1 MPSSTNENTVA
12 ESHVYTELEDHC
24 EREHL
29 YPLYR
34 VLEEEFIHQHRELPP
49 DYLEAKK
56 RIDIEVKKEIRSEI
70 KREAEEERRLQRR
83 SSRQGAS
90 EAEPRPRADEESK
103 LAFGDLSGREQRGGG
118 ALGREEETGERA
130 RPPPPPRRGDQVGV
144 RRFEWEEAA
153 AIPRTGERKVHGGT
167 LQAHSRLEREAHG
180 ALFIRRRPPRSEGRR
195 V

>member
-29 YPLYR
+29 YPVYR

-83 SSRQGAS
+83 SSRQGAPG
-90 EAEPRPRADEESK
+90 AVPRPRADEESK
-103 LAFGDLSGREQRGGG
+103 WAFGDLSGRKQRRCLELVNEKFTAELYKHIHVLKEKRTALCLSGGG
-118 ALGREEETGERA
+118 LRGRKG
-130 RPPPPPRRGDQVGV
+130 VG
-144 RRFEWEEAA
+144 W
-153 AIPRTGERKVHGGT
+153 
-167 LQAHSRLEREAHG
+167 
-180 ALFIRRRPPRSEGRR
+180 
-195 V
+195 